1 MSENA
6 AFMEA
11 INVFCDKANH
21 NINEVVKI
29 GGMKILTRLVRMSPV
44 GNPELWQVNQ
54 NAVNYNRLVSE
65 ANEAKKL
72 DPKNLTRTGRLKKNA
87 KVQAKTWSIYSPQGY
102 TGGRFKGNWQVTFDE
117 MPTGETGRI
126 DKSGNMTL
134 AMGNVAL
141 EHFKVG
147 VNAVYFSNIV
157 PYARELEF
165 GHSSQAPNGMVRIVA
180 RDAAKLFNEAAL
192 EVGKK

>member
-6 AFMEA
+6 GFMEA
-11 INVFCDKANH
+11 INAFCDKAEH
-21 NINEVVKI
+21 NINEVVRI

-54 NAVNYNRLVSE
+54 NAANYNRLVFE

-72 DPKNLTRTGRLKKNA
+72 DPKNLTKTGRLKKSA
-87 KVQAKTWSIYSPQGY
+87 KVKAEAWSIYSPQGY
-102 TGGRFKGNWQVTFDE
+102 TGGRFKGNWQVTFDG
-117 MPTGETGRI
+117 MPTEETGRI
-126 DKSGNMTL
+126 DKSGNITL
-134 AMGNVAL
+134 AMGNIAL

-147 VNAVYFSNIV
+147 VKSVYFSNIV
-157 PYARELEF
+157 PYAYALEF

-180 RDAAKLFNEAAL
+180 REAAKLFNEAIA
-192 EVGKK
+192 EVSKK

>member
-1 MSENA
+1 MSENL

-11 INVFCDKANH
+11 INVFCDKADH
-21 NINEVVKI
+21 NIKEVVRI

-44 GNPELWQVNQ
+44 GNPELWQINQ
-54 NAVNYNRLVSE
+54 NAVNYNRLVFE

-72 DPKNLTRTGRLKKNA
+72 APKNLTRTGRLKKSA

-117 MPTGETGRI
+117 IPTEETGRI

-134 AMGNVAL
+134 AMGNVVL
-141 EHFKVG
+141 ERFKVG

>member
-87 KVQAKTWSIYSPQGY
+87 KVQAKTWSIYSPRGY

>member
-1 MSENA
+1 MLENA

-87 KVQAKTWSIYSPQGY
+87 KVQAKTWSIYSPRGY
-102 TGGRFKGNWQVTFDE
+102 TGGRFKGSWQVTFDE

>member
-6 AFMEA
+6 AFLA
-11 INVFCDKANH
+11 VINAFCDKTEH
-21 NINEVVKI
+21 NINEVVRI
-29 GGMKILTRLVRMSPV
+29 GGMKILARLVQMSPV
-44 GNPELWQVNQ
+44 GNPEVWKVNQ

-87 KVQAKTWSIYSPQGY
+87 KVQAKTWSLYSPQGY

-117 MPTGETGRI
+117 IPTEETGRI

-134 AMGNVAL
+134 AMGNVVL
-141 EHFKVG
+141 ERFKVG

>member
-87 KVQAKTWSIYSPQGY
+87 KVQAKTWSIYSPRGY
-102 TGGRFKGNWQVTFDE
+102 TGGCFKGNWQVTFDE

>member
-6 AFMEA
+6 AFMA
-11 INVFCDKANH
+11 VINAFCDKVDH
-21 NINEVVKI
+21 NIREVVRI

-72 DPKNLTRTGRLKKNA
+72 DPKNLTRTGRLKKSA
-87 KVQAKTWSIYSPQGY
+87 KVQAKTWSLYSPQGY

-117 MPTGETGRI
+117 MPTEETGRI

-147 VNAVYFSNIV
+147 VNAVYFFLV
-157 PYARELEF
+157 VFQHP
-165 GHSSQAPNGMVRIVA
+165 H
-180 RDAAKLFNEAAL
+180 
-192 EVGKK
+192 

>member
-1 MSENA
+1 MLENA

-87 KVQAKTWSIYSPQGY
+87 KVQAKTWSIYSPRGY